1 MDLEEIYCRLTV
13 DTVLRRVW
21 RYQRGNQNPYIE
33 EQTTQWPKKRTN
45 NDLQNIHIKLKI
57 EYHEPHL
64 KPGMQLMCSR
74 RISNS
79 CSTSCT
85 RRVKCF
91 DTAKLYETDRENER
105 GSTGI
110 YAIDNVAKC
119 YIFMRQGESKTRLKG
134 QYNKNATDR
143 GTYIHTKARRNQ
155 VIQIQKWYRSCNS
168 YLFIAIRILRIAS
181 MDSVVDMG

>member
-1 MDLEEIYCRLTV
+1 MA
-13 DTVLRRVW
+13 
-21 RYQRGNQNPYIE
+21 
-33 EQTTQWPKKRTN
+33 KKRTN

-74 RISNS
+74 RISSS

-91 DTAKLYETDRENER
+91 DTAKLYETARENKR

-119 YIFMRQGESKTRLKG
+119 YIFMRQGESKTEGTVQRTRNRSGNIHSHKG
-134 QYNKNATDR
+134 EKKPGDSDP
-143 GTYIHTKARRNQ
+143 KM
-155 VIQIQKWYRSCNS
+155 VP
-168 YLFIAIRILRIAS
+168 IL
-181 MDSVVDMG
+181 

>member
-1 MDLEEIYCRLTV
+1 MA
-13 DTVLRRVW
+13 
-21 RYQRGNQNPYIE
+21 
-33 EQTTQWPKKRTN
+33 KKRKI

-74 RISNS
+74 RISSS

-91 DTAKLYETDRENER
+91 DTAKLYETARENKR

-119 YIFMRQGESKTRLKG
+119 YIFMRQGESKTEG
-134 QYNKNATDR
+134 QYNEHATDR

-168 YLFIAIRILRIAS
+168 YLFIAIRILRIAP
-181 MDSVVDMG
+181 MDSVVDMGQPCWTNYNYLSIVYYLFW